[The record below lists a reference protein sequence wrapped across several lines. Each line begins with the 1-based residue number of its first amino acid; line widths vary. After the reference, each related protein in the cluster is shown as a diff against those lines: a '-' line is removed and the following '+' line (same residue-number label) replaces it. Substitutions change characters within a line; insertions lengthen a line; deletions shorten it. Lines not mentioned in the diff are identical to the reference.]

1 MSLDNEPW
9 FTMPALIYLNPIKL
23 NYYPFMNSL
32 DKYNESC
39 NTIDDLYTKICVPFK
54 RKDVNVKVFNMIR
67 IIEVKTLIEQIS
79 CDCKCK
85 FDTITWNPNEK
96 WNNDKC
102 QYESKKCRASKIDF
116 S

>member
-1 MSLDNEPW
+1 
-9 FTMPALIYLNPIKL
+9 
-23 NYYPFMNSL
+23 MNSL

-79 CDCKCK
+79 CDWKWK

-102 QYESKKCRASKIDF
+102 QYESKKCRGSKIDF

>member
-1 MSLDNEPW
+1 
-9 FTMPALIYLNPIKL
+9 MPALIYLNPIKL

-85 FDTITWNPNEK
+85 FDTIT
-96 WNNDKC
+96 
-102 QYESKKCRASKIDF
+102 
-116 S
+116 